1 MEHEDRLSGR
11 LSAGVYRP
19 SRKEEHVWSRYYL
32 SKYSGTPQI
41 FICACILFLFSTA
54 SHYIKI
60 HNLAEDELFSMPAV
74 IGNNI

>member
-1 MEHEDRLSGR
+1 MEHEDRLSRR

-32 SKYSGTPQI
+32 LEYSGTPQM
-41 FICACILFLFSTA
+41 FICVCILFLFFTA
-54 SHYIKI
+54 SCYIKI
-60 HNLAEDELFSMPAV
+60 HNLAEDELFSIPAV